1 MSSKAVRRSPGYDCG
16 DTRPPRLRESRT
28 MAGRI
33 GLADRRRLSVT
44 IGLAIAAVALL
55 YSGFACAATTA
66 ATTTTPTA
74 AASTSTLASATT
86 TPSSAVEAQTT
97 TSVAPAPTT
106 TASSPQTTQT
116 SVAGDGNG
124 SVGPVPVAGPLIV
137 LDPGHSGTSLTT
149 IDPATQ
155 IRDEE
160 YLNTPETRNMFEVA
174 VLLKAKLEAAGYTVL
189 MTKKAWND
197 TVSKRDRVNFAN
209 DNHAA
214 LGVSI
219 HTSGHTFGNYGQ
231 IYVQRMDSYREN
243 IHGKKV
249 FFALPDVAAL
259 SARYGQIFL
268 AERRKIEGS
277 SVVIT
282 VNTGW
287 GARGLAPG
295 NLPIVQL
302 FSEVP
307 WILNEA
313 GVPRNATDK
322 DRYAQSLFN
331 AIVKCVPIGGAA

>member
-1 MSSKAVRRSPGYDCG
+1 
-16 DTRPPRLRESRT
+16 
-28 MAGRI
+28 MAGII
-33 GLADRRRLSVT
+33 GRAEGKSRSVMV
-44 IGLAIAAVALL
+44 GLAIAAIALL
-55 YSGFACAATTA
+55 ATGLACAG
-66 ATTTTPTA
+66 TTTTPIT

-86 TPSSAVEAQTT
+86 TLSVTAKPQTT

-106 TASSPQTTQT
+106 TASSTQTTQA
-116 SVAGDGNG
+116 SADGDGNG
-124 SVGPVPVAGPLIV
+124 SVDQPTVASPVIV

-160 YLNTPETRNMFEVA
+160 YLNTPETRDMFDVA

-189 MTKKAWND
+189 MTKKAWTD
-197 TVSKRDRVNFAN
+197 TVSKRNRVNFAN
-209 DNHAA
+209 SNHAA

-219 HTSGHTFGNYGQ
+219 HTSGHTFGGYGQ

-249 FFALPDVAAL
+249 YFALPDVAAL

-277 SVVIT
+277 SVVVT
-282 VNTGW
+282 VNTSW
-287 GARGLAPG
+287 GGRGLAPG
-295 NLPIVQL
+295 NIPIVQL
-302 FSEVP
+302 FSQVP

-313 GVPRNATDK
+313 GAPRNAHDK
-322 DRYAQSLFN
+322 ERYAQSLFN
-331 AIVKCVPIGGAA
+331 SIVKCVPIGGAAPIPPG

>member
-1 MSSKAVRRSPGYDCG
+1 M
-16 DTRPPRLRESRT
+16 
-28 MAGRI
+28 
-33 GLADRRRLSVT
+33 
-44 IGLAIAAVALL
+44 
-55 YSGFACAATTA
+55 
-66 ATTTTPTA
+66 
-74 AASTSTLASATT
+74 
-86 TPSSAVEAQTT
+86 
-97 TSVAPAPTT
+97 
-106 TASSPQTTQT
+106 
-116 SVAGDGNG
+116 
-124 SVGPVPVAGPLIV
+124 
-137 LDPGHSGTSLTT
+137 DPGHSGTSLTT

-160 YLNTPETRNMFEVA
+160 YLNTPETRNVFDVA
-174 VLLKAKLEAAGYTVL
+174 VLLKSKLEAAGYTVL
-189 MTKKAWND
+189 MTKQAWND
-197 TVSKRDRVNFAN
+197 TVSKRDRVDFAN
-209 DNHAA
+209 ENHAA

-219 HTSGHTFGNYGQ
+219 HTSGHTFGHYGQ

-259 SARYGQIFL
+259 SAEYGKIFL

-282 VNTGW
+282 VNTSW

-307 WILNEA
+307 WILHEA
-313 GVPRNATDK
+313 GVPQNARDK

-331 AIVKCVPIGGAA
+331 SIVKCVPIG

>member
-1 MSSKAVRRSPGYDCG
+1 MVGGTGLVRGWSLAV
-16 DTRPPRLRESRT
+16 TV
-28 MAGRI
+28 
-33 GLADRRRLSVT
+33 GLAVAALALLGA
-44 IGLAIAAVALL
+44 GLA
-55 YSGFACAATTA
+55 CAA
-66 ATTTTPTA
+66 ATTTTPTT
-74 AASTSTLASATT
+74 AASTSTLASNTTTLSSATT
-86 TPSSAVEAQTT
+86 TPSSTMTSPTAVPRTT
-97 TSVAPAPTT
+97 SSVAPAPTT
-106 TASSPQTTQT
+106 TASSTQSTQT
-116 SVAGDGNG
+116 SIAGDDG
-124 SVGPVPVAGPLIV
+124 GPGDHLPATSPVIV

-160 YLNTPETRNMFEVA
+160 YLNTPETRNVFDVA
-174 VLLKAKLEAAGYTVL
+174 VLIKSKLEAAGYTVL
-189 MTKKAWND
+189 MTKQAWND
-197 TVSKRDRVNFAN
+197 TVSKRDRVDFAN
-209 DNHAA
+209 ENHAA

-219 HTSGHTFGNYGQ
+219 HTSGHTFGHYGQ

-259 SARYGQIFL
+259 SAEYGKIFL

-282 VNTGW
+282 VNTSW

-313 GVPRNATDK
+313 GVPQNARDK

-331 AIVKCVPIGGAA
+331 SIVKCVPIGGVASPPPSP